1 MRTAHQPLRAPAGRK
16 VYSNTKPDKLEPPLK
31 GETTMNQSISN
42 SLIAAD
48 EADDILQYLALGILK
63 TREIKMKSQPDYNV
77 IELYKWM
84 PDNQKQFVPQGEE
97 ATFEQTPSYAIVDK
111 SAGDGHFCFEAFRLL
126 RDCFDAGAY
135 TVRYIPQQG
144 LAILEPSDYMRLR
157 RRILPWI
164 AKGKETEGIERLP
177 DEKDR
182 KLFPLPPHPEV
193 VLADLSGIL
202 RPLTRQKFDR
212 DTEYMKDHLYPPDG
226 LDANS
231 VSDDT
236 LLAIGVSTMTRRIE
250 TIHQFWLIC
259 QEKQSQ
265 LKHPLTPIVYT
276 WLCQQDAKRITLEF
290 DKRRPVAILPQESM
304 GSIRDLV
311 FTRDE
316 GGSVSSELIARPAPK
331 EKQLTLWK
339 PDATDSLLP
348 DILPFELYQQG
359 AATTKSAAVA
369 MPVRLAFE
377 ALLHMEPG
385 VHSERLHWKLGDLI
399 DYLNPDGKFNWTNQL
414 SYILDGLS
422 ALYWLRFPYTPNGEG
437 EVDWIPFLPRT
448 VPTHNSNR
456 ESRIIIE
463 VSLPPDLIAQGM
475 MVEKNVIRLLGKKSS
490 ARFNAYLTACW
501 VFDHYGTVNGKI
513 IDPTMPEER
522 RNHRG
527 ELVGRDDKP
536 ILNAQG
542 KPVTNAKS
550 AEAARKLDRTINPG
564 KDKYPILN
572 NYDLIRSCYPRGVPT
587 AQQREYLRRAKK
599 AWTELESDGFVRID
613 RLDSGWRIMP
623 SEQHVSRYRALKSR
637 TWK

>member
-1 MRTAHQPLRAPAGRK
+1 
-16 VYSNTKPDKLEPPLK
+16 
-31 GETTMNQSISN
+31 MNQSISD
-42 SLIAAD
+42 SLLASTN
-48 EADDILQYLALGILK
+48 ADDILRFLALGILK

-84 PDNQKQFVPQGEE
+84 PDNQKQFVPQGED

-111 SAGDGHFCFEAFRLL
+111 SAGDSHFCFEAFRLL
-126 RDCFDAGAY
+126 RDCFDEGAY

-157 RRILPWI
+157 MWILPWI

-212 DTEYMKDHLYPPDG
+212 DTEYMKDHLYPPEG

-231 VSDDT
+231 VSDGT
-236 LLAIGVSTMTRRIE
+236 LLAIGVSTMTRQIE

-259 QEKQSQ
+259 RKQDSE

-276 WLCQQDAKRITLEF
+276 WLCQHDAKRITLEF
-290 DKRRPVAILPQESM
+290 DKHRPVAILPQESM

-331 EKQLTLWK
+331 EGQL
-339 PDATDSLLP
+339 SFLP
-348 DILPFELYQQG
+348 RDVAESKLPSILPFELYQQG

-385 VHSERLHWKLGDLI
+385 VHSERMHWQLGDLI
-399 DYLNPDGKFNWTNQL
+399 ECLNPDGKFHWTNQVG
-414 SYILDGLS
+414 YILKGLS
-422 ALYWLRFPYTPNGEG
+422 ALYWLRFPYQPEGEG
-437 EVDWIPFLPRT
+437 EVDWIPFLPRA
-448 VPTHNSNR
+448 VPNQNSSR
-456 ESRIIIE
+456 DSRIIIE
-463 VSLPPDLIAQGM
+463 VSLPPDISAHGM
-475 MVEKNVIRLLGKKSS
+475 MVEKNVVRLLGKKSS

-501 VFDHYGTVNGKI
+501 IFDHYGTVNGTI
-513 IDPTMPEER
+513 IDPTKPVER
-522 RNHRG
+522 RNDRG
-527 ELVGRDDKP
+527 ELVDQDGKP
-536 ILNAQG
+536 ILNSRGQ
-542 KPVTNAKS
+542 PVKNLKS
-550 AEAARKLDRTINPG
+550 KEAVRQLDRQPNPQRG
-564 KDKYPILN
+564 RYPVLN
-572 NYDLIRSCYPRGVPT
+572 IDDLVRSCYPRGIPLE
-587 AQQREYLRRAKK
+587 QRREYLKRARQ
-599 AWTELESDGFVRID
+599 AWTELESDGFIRIGKVD
-613 RLDSGWRIMP
+613 DGWQIMP
-623 SEQHVSRYRALKSR
+623 SEQHVKLYRAIKSNKSKPIR
-637 TWK
+637 

>member
-1 MRTAHQPLRAPAGRK
+1 MRQ
-16 VYSNTKPDKLEPPLK
+16 
-31 GETTMNQSISN
+31 SN
-42 SLIAAD
+42 SDSLLAATEAD
-48 EADDILQYLALGILK
+48 EILRYLAIGILES
-63 TREIKMKSQPDYNV
+63 REIKMKSQPDHNV

-84 PDNQKQFVPQGEE
+84 PDNQELFVPLGDI
-97 ATFEQTPSYAIVDK
+97 TMFEQTPSYSIVDK

-265 LKHPLTPIVYT
+265 LKHPLTPIVYA

-348 DILPFELYQQG
+348 DILPFELYQHG

-385 VHSERLHWKLGDLI
+385 V
-399 DYLNPDGKFNWTNQL
+399 
-414 SYILDGLS
+414 
-422 ALYWLRFPYTPNGEG
+422 
-437 EVDWIPFLPRT
+437 
-448 VPTHNSNR
+448 
-456 ESRIIIE
+456 
-463 VSLPPDLIAQGM
+463 
-475 MVEKNVIRLLGKKSS
+475 LLGTYCIGNS
-490 ARFNAYLTACW
+490 A
-501 VFDHYGTVNGKI
+501 I
-513 IDPTMPEER
+513 
-522 RNHRG
+522 
-527 ELVGRDDKP
+527 
-536 ILNAQG
+536 
-542 KPVTNAKS
+542 S
-550 AEAARKLDRTINPG
+550 
-564 KDKYPILN
+564 
-572 NYDLIRSCYPRGVPT
+572 
-587 AQQREYLRRAKK
+587 
-599 AWTELESDGFVRID
+599 
-613 RLDSGWRIMP
+613 
-623 SEQHVSRYRALKSR
+623 
-637 TWK
+637 